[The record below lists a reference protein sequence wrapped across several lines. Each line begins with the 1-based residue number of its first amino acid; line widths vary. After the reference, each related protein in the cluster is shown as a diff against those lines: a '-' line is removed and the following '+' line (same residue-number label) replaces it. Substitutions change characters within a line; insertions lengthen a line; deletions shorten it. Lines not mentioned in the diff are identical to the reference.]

1 MMDSARERGGRCG
14 CGGDRCGESEPH
26 RQRAARDGEGFGR
39 EDGGE
44 LVLHALR
51 GESEPLRVQ
60 TLVYEVHPRYR
71 SGERG
76 M

>member
-1 MMDSARERGGRCG
+1 MMDSAGERCGRCG

-60 TLVYEVHPRYR
+60 PLDSEVHAWYWSR
-71 SGERG
+71 ERG